1 MGVAGG
7 EENGAHDQGGE
18 GGLQSF
24 VGLEVAGGILVR
36 PCGGN
41 GAELGFAAGGLG
53 GREAP
58 ELVVGGGGR
67 REIAA
72 LPGDGRELEGG
83 GDVAWNRA
91 KAGDEGFAAKGH
103 ALDDG
108 EVGPLVVAF
117 PERERGAIEECA
129 GEEAEPNGE

>member
-1 MGVAGG
+1 MARNSDSRRGGSAGG
-7 EENGAHDQGGE
+7 GGQE
-18 GGLQSF
+18 S
-24 VGLEVAGGILVR
+24 AGG
-36 PCGGN
+36 GG
-41 GAELGFAAGGLG
+41 GGD
-53 GREAP
+53 AP
-58 ELVVGGGGR
+58 ELVVGGGGG

-83 GDVAWNRA
+83 GDVAGNLA
-91 KAGDEGFAAKGH
+91 EAGDEGFAAKGH

-129 GEEAEPNGE
+129 GEEAEPNGEEPAGRAHCTSMIADGVFRGGARF